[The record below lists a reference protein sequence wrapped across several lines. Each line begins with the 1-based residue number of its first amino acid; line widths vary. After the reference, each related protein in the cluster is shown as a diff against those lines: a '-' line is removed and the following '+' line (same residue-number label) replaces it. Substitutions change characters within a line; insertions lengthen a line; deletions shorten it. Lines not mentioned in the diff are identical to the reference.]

1 MVGLSKHWTFEPF
14 RLFLSNE
21 QIDFFIVHLCGLIL
35 DLSASF
41 LMYFDKTRWLGKY
54 CSISSCDFP
63 KDIFLPCIMF
73 PQKSYFMIK
82 TIISQSIWKTTMV
95 EFFIFETTGL

>member
-14 RLFLSNE
+14 RLFMSDE

-35 DLSASF
+35 DLTASF

-54 CSISSCDFP
+54 CCVCKVMTS
-63 KDIFLPCIMF
+63 
-73 PQKSYFMIK
+73 
-82 TIISQSIWKTTMV
+82 
-95 EFFIFETTGL
+95 